1 MSEKN
6 VSSQSGGGFL
16 QLGNFFLIFLWLC
29 LVAAGLAEGFAPGG
43 LHRPV
48 VGTAILVVA
57 AAIFLRTMRRW
68 AKIFPGICAFAAFWA
83 TVAIFTGHALGPNTP
98 MTHAQAA
105 IAMGACG
112 GAAFFT
118 GRFRAKDFAPRWPDR
133 LGALAFVSGIFW
145 QAVDTRMTNLAFG
158 IGFFALFA
166 AWLLDR
172 LKRYRGRVRHK
183 ASGTAGAA

>member
-16 QLGNFFLIFLWLC
+16 QLGNFFLIFLWLF
-29 LVAAGLAEGFAPGG
+29 LVIAGLGEGFAAGG
-43 LHRPV
+43 AHRPV

-57 AAIFLRTMRRW
+57 AAVFLWTMRRW
-68 AKIFPGICAFAAFWA
+68 AKIFPGLCTFAAFWA
-83 TVAIFTGHALGPNTP
+83 MVAIFTGHALGPNTP

-105 IAMGACG
+105 IAMVTCG

-118 GRFRAKDFAPRWPDR
+118 SRFKAKVFVPRLPDR
-133 LGALAFVSGIFW
+133 LGTLVFISGIFW
-145 QAVDTRMTNLAFG
+145 QAVDTRMTNLALG

-166 AWLLDR
+166 AWLADR
-172 LKRYRGRVRHK
+172 LNHRQRPEHHK
-183 ASGTAGAA
+183 ASGTAEAN